1 MQIRELEEKM
11 WRAAQ
16 SRNKAA
22 FLEVVDENAVMV
34 CGGFRCSG
42 ADYAG
47 IISEFDCA
55 GFVIEQ
61 FETVCGTP
69 DMVQVML
76 SLPLPEIHETPT
88 FPANST

>member
-42 ADYAG
+42 ADYTG

-69 DMVQVML
+69 DIML